1 MRKQIFRSICV
12 VAFAVLVAVF
22 TLIMGRLYNYFTS
35 EEMQQLAVQT
45 ELASKAVNDE
55 GMTYFK
61 HMRKTTDYRITWI
74 DSDGTV
80 LYDNQEDAKT
90 MDNHANRTEVKQA
103 LKKGI
108 GQANRRSNTIMHQ
121 SLYYALKLD
130 DGTVLRLS
138 CDQNTVWSLAFTM
151 MQPIFGILILI
162 ILLSLF
168 LARRVSNRIVEPLN
182 NTDLDNPLVNDH
194 YEELTPFLTRI
205 DQQQVELKAQS
216 RKLHQKEE
224 EFDAVTNNMNEG
236 LILLNRE
243 GIILSI
249 NRKAKQLLG
258 GTSASI
264 GKDILT
270 VNRSLELNELLD
282 QCREGQQSEIVYPIN
297 REDYQLIASPIFY
310 HQRVSGMAL
319 LMLNVTEKEQAEKLR
334 REFTANVSHEL
345 KTPLHTISGC
355 AELLQSGMVKPEDQA
370 KFVHEIYR
378 EAQRMIALVEDI
390 IKLSHLDEGTTD
402 MQYEQIDLYTFTQQM
417 LDSLADKAQG
427 AQVQL
432 ALHGKHETINAIPQL
447 LQSIVYNICDNAIKY
462 NHPGGHVDVTVDED
476 ENNVIFKVKDDGIG
490 IPLEHQARIFE
501 RFYRVDKSHSKA
513 VGGTGLGLSIVKHA
527 AQTLHAKLF
536 VDSKPNQGTT
546 MTVWFLKD

>member
-1 MRKQIFRSICV
+1 
-12 VAFAVLVAVF
+12 
-22 TLIMGRLYNYFTS
+22 
-35 EEMQQLAVQT
+35 MQ
-45 ELASKAVNDE
+45 
-55 GMTYFK
+55 
-61 HMRKTTDYRITWI
+61 
-74 DSDGTV
+74 
-80 LYDNQEDAKT
+80 
-90 MDNHANRTEVKQA
+90 
-103 LKKGI
+103 
-108 GQANRRSNTIMHQ
+108 
-121 SLYYALKLD
+121 
-130 DGTVLRLS
+130 
-138 CDQNTVWSLAFTM
+138 
-151 MQPIFGILILI
+151 
-162 ILLSLF
+162 
-168 LARRVSNRIVEPLN
+168 
-182 NTDLDNPLVNDH
+182 
-194 YEELTPFLTRI
+194 
-205 DQQQVELKAQS
+205 LKAQS
-216 RKLHQKEE
+216 RKLHQKED

-258 GTSASI
+258 GTSANI

-270 VNRSLELNELLD
+270 VNRSLELNDLLD
-282 QCREGQQSEIVYPIN
+282 RCREGKQSEMIYPIN

-310 HQRVSGMAL
+310 HEHVSGMAV

-355 AELLQSGMVKPEDQA
+355 AELLQSGMVKPEDQT

-402 MQYEQIDLYTFTQQM
+402 MQYEDIDLYAFTQQM
-417 LDSLADKAQG
+417 LDSLTDKANG
-427 AQVQL
+427 AQVHL
-432 ALHGKHETINAIPQL
+432 ALHGKQETINAIPQL

-462 NHPGGHVDVTVDED
+462 NHPGGHVDVTIDDD
-476 ENNVIFKVKDDGIG
+476 ENYVIFQVKDDGIG

-513 VGGTGLGLSIVKHA
+513 GGGTGLGLSIVKHA

-536 VDSKPNQGTT
+536 VDSKPHQGTT